1 MRYLKKW
8 WKSLFTKNFIVALFL
23 ITLPVFIGVIFYSRN
38 MESIYLDEICQVNL
52 EKLQNDKELVETLLK
67 QGDYLA
73 YSLLSREETKIYC
86 EWDQT
91 SEFYADAVLSLH
103 DEITFILDTHA
114 YIASIQIY
122 SVAKEYMLG
131 RGELWDAGSMRD
143 QTWRPA
149 VESLQH
155 KRKIQFRKKNDI
167 YPCYLSMTYPILG
180 KNTKVIGAVVMD
192 ISIEKMA
199 KLIAGGDTDT
209 EYFWLGEG
217 GELYFCQDYK
227 WMETHDRIPES
238 LQSIREVEA
247 DAAQMQ
253 WINGEARITTCVD
266 SEYFPWKY
274 YAVNTAESYL
284 EKVNHFNRV
293 ILNVVAATVFIYAL
307 ISLLLAFYSYRP
319 VKSISQCIPLRGNS
333 AGEEREDDDISRIKG
348 WIRDTWQENRQ
359 LQIDIDERVRML
371 EEMQLYALQNQIN
384 PHFLYNT
391 MDTINWTAVKYLG
404 SENEVSDMLKKLAQ
418 LLRVGL
424 GKDILTTVEE
434 ELEHV
439 RIYLQLV
446 EKRYK
451 SRLQVEWDINEDILP
466 DGIVKLSMQPIIEN
480 ALTHGLRDNRYYGTI
495 YITGQLEKERI
506 ILKIQNNGSGMEPE
520 KMEEWNRQLE
530 QEELYASHHIGLMN
544 VNQRFKLVFGKE
556 SGLKLSQEA
565 DLFTVTVIFPAM
577 KIF

>member
-1 MRYLKKW
+1 
-8 WKSLFTKNFIVALFL
+8 
-23 ITLPVFIGVIFYSRN
+23 
-38 MESIYLDEICQVNL
+38 
-52 EKLQNDKELVETLLK
+52 
-67 QGDYLA
+67 
-73 YSLLSREETKIYC
+73 
-86 EWDQT
+86 
-91 SEFYADAVLSLH
+91 
-103 DEITFILDTHA
+103 
-114 YIASIQIY
+114 
-122 SVAKEYMLG
+122 
-131 RGELWDAGSMRD
+131 
-143 QTWRPA
+143 
-149 VESLQH
+149 
-155 KRKIQFRKKNDI
+155 
-167 YPCYLSMTYPILG
+167 
-180 KNTKVIGAVVMD
+180 
-192 ISIEKMA
+192 
-199 KLIAGGDTDT
+199 
-209 EYFWLGEG
+209 
-217 GELYFCQDYK
+217 
-227 WMETHDRIPES
+227 
-238 LQSIREVEA
+238 
-247 DAAQMQ
+247 
-253 WINGEARITTCVD
+253 
-266 SEYFPWKY
+266 
-274 YAVNTAESYL
+274 
-284 EKVNHFNRV
+284 
-293 ILNVVAATVFIYAL
+293 
-307 ISLLLAFYSYRP
+307 
-319 VKSISQCIPLRGNS
+319 
-333 AGEEREDDDISRIKG
+333 
-348 WIRDTWQENRQ
+348 
-359 LQIDIDERVRML
+359 ML

-404 SENEVSDMLKKLAQ
+404 SGNEVSDMLKKLAQ